1 MGRREAAVKL
11 GPPAATIR
19 SPAFTVFPPS
29 ETFGTVGWLPERDGP
44 LRNGPNVAHFR
55 TDPPHL
61 WKPHGAGGSAR
72 TRSGADPS
80 LLAFLPPA
88 RWPGQVLH
96 DLRVGHPGHGR
107 KHIGKDTFDAWDS
120 CQLEKPCPRRE
131 RSGGWRGAWR
141 AGEPAPVSAWQGYT
155 QEPEP
160 ARYRLLVACWAEGS
174 CSDTRRSK
182 RI

>member
-1 MGRREAAVKL
+1 MGALGRREAAVKL

-19 SPAFTVFPPS
+19 SPAFTVLPPS
-29 ETFGTVGWLPERDGP
+29 ETFCTVGWLPERDG
-44 LRNGPNVAHFR
+44 RSERTQCGPF
-55 TDPPHL
+55 
-61 WKPHGAGGSAR
+61 PHGPSPPLEATRSRGSAR
-72 TRSGADPS
+72 TRSGADPP

-131 RSGGWRGAWR
+131 RSGGWR
-141 AGEPAPVSAWQGYT
+141 AGEPAPVPAWQGYT

-160 ARYRLLVACWAEGS
+160 VRYRLLVACWPEGS
-174 CSDTRRSK
+174 CSDTRRSR